1 MQMQNK
7 VSLLI
12 IALMGIFFTEQI
24 NAQASLFNNL
34 CAACTGNG
42 YSYCPTTGVCFEDQG
57 LAVHA
62 N

>member
-7 VSLLI
+7 VTLLI
-12 IALMGIFFTEQI
+12 IAIMGIFFTEQI

-42 YSYCPTTGVCFEDQG
+42 FSYCPTTGVCFEDQG
-57 LAVHA
+57 
-62 N
+62 